1 MRILQQ
7 LVPALRRGSRIV
19 IMDSVLPRAG
29 SMAPTK
35 ERLLRVRDLTML
47 QVFNSC
53 ERDLDDWNQVL
64 NLADQRL
71 RVVDVTQPRGS
82 VMALLTIDLVE

>member
-1 MRILQQ
+1 
-7 LVPALRRGSRIV
+7 
-19 IMDSVLPRAG
+19 
-29 SMAPTK
+29 MAPTK